1 MNNHSSRPGPG
12 RTRGRGAR
20 LFCDGGD
27 EDFTPTCERE
37 ELSFPSQQNLLRVHT
52 IIGYELLCCSV
63 LLSCSMVMFLVFQYS
78 DVWAQ
83 ARIIIFR
90 SSSASSSSSIRR
102 FGVPGRGPMSCRPPE
117 RTQLKGPLEK
127 IVAGCSLGVL
137 FHTCTQKA
145 RRSRA
150 RRRPQRRAPAGAA
163 ADRAAALVNDHTPRG
178 KVYAVSFYVIF
189 VLPTEY
195 RFALVVSAL
204 VIRWCSVHP
213 DPHEICTL

>member
-1 MNNHSSRPGPG
+1 VG
-12 RTRGRGAR
+12 TGAHHH
-20 LFCDGGD
+20 
-27 EDFTPTCERE
+27 
-37 ELSFPSQQNLLRVHT
+37 FPV
-52 IIGYELLCCSV
+52 IIRFV
-63 LLSCSMVMFLVFQYS
+63 LLF
-78 DVWAQ
+78 D
-83 ARIIIFR
+83 
-90 SSSASSSSSIRR
+90 SSIR
-102 FGVPGRGPMSCRPPE
+102 GSGPRANELSTTGKDPIE
-117 RTQLKGPLEK
+117 RTARENSCGVL
-127 IVAGCSLGVL
+127 ILGVL

-189 VLPTEY
+189 VQSTVS

>member
-1 MNNHSSRPGPG
+1 
-12 RTRGRGAR
+12 
-20 LFCDGGD
+20 
-27 EDFTPTCERE
+27 
-37 ELSFPSQQNLLRVHT
+37 
-52 IIGYELLCCSV
+52 
-63 LLSCSMVMFLVFQYS
+63 MVMFLVFQYS
-78 DVWAQ
+78 DVGTGAHHHFPV
-83 ARIIIFR
+83 IIRFVLLFD
-90 SSSASSSSSIRR
+90 SSIR
-102 FGVPGRGPMSCRPPE
+102 GSGPRANELSTTGKDPIE
-117 RTQLKGPLEK
+117 RTARENS
-127 IVAGCSLGVL
+127 CGVL

-189 VLPTEY
+189 VQSTVS

>member
-1 MNNHSSRPGPG
+1 MFNGHVPG
-12 RTRGRGAR
+12 
-20 LFCDGGD
+20 
-27 EDFTPTCERE
+27 
-37 ELSFPSQQNLLRVHT
+37 V
-52 IIGYELLCCSV
+52 SV
-63 LLSCSMVMFLVFQYS
+63 FSIQM
-78 DVWAQ
+78 WAQ

-189 VLPTEY
+189 VHSTVS

>member
-1 MNNHSSRPGPG
+1 
-12 RTRGRGAR
+12 
-20 LFCDGGD
+20 LCY
-27 EDFTPTCERE
+27 
-37 ELSFPSQQNLLRVHT
+37 FPV
-52 IIGYELLCCSV
+52 IIRFV
-63 LLSCSMVMFLVFQYS
+63 LLF
-78 DVWAQ
+78 D
-83 ARIIIFR
+83 
-90 SSSASSSSSIRR
+90 SSIR
-102 FGVPGRGPMSCRPPE
+102 GSGPRANELSTTGKDPIE
-117 RTQLKGPLEK
+117 RTARENSCGVLM
-127 IVAGCSLGVL
+127 GVL

-189 VLPTEY
+189 VQSTVS